1 MPALQ
6 ASTSHP
12 YSLLRRE
19 SKPPMTALYRTVL
32 SLGALSLL
40 CASCPAHADTFFG
53 TDTTVNFAVSGNAI
67 LGFASQTD
75 FTNGTNPS
83 SPTVGFAAGGS
94 VTTTS
99 TTTLYHGST
108 LNVNG
113 GRLSNFVYVFDS
125 GHANVISGNIAGNLL
140 GYNTSALSISGG
152 SIGLSLQIHDTGV
165 AAISGGTIGKPNA
178 GGVVGLI
185 TLR

>member
-99 TTTLYHGST
+99 TTTLYTNTSGT
-108 LNVNG
+108 PTI
-113 GRLSNFVYVFDS
+113 NFVNAVSTPEPSVYALLAALGVP
-125 GHANVISGNIAGNLL
+125 GVLALRRRRTRKRNLPFRRNYY
-140 GYNTSALSISGG
+140 GPQH
-152 SIGLSLQIHDTGV
+152 LSLC
-165 AAISGGTIGKPNA
+165 AEEASPNA
-178 GGVVGLI
+178 VFAPPG
-185 TLR
+185 RHSS